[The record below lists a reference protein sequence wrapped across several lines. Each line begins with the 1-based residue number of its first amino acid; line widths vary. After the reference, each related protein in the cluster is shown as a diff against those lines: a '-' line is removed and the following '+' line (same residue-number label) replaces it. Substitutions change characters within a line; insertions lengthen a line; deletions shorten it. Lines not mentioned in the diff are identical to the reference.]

1 MAIGSHDAAISK
13 KASDEVIINDG
24 TSGKRLGALMRG
36 LIAPNLNIFLSSV
49 KYFCVV
55 LLTYFESSPPMKTQ

>member
-13 KASDEVIINDG
+13 RASDEVIINDG

-36 LIAPNLNIFLSSV
+36 LIAPNLNIFLASV
-49 KYFCVV
+49 KHFSIV
-55 LLTYFESSPPMKTQ
+55 LLANF